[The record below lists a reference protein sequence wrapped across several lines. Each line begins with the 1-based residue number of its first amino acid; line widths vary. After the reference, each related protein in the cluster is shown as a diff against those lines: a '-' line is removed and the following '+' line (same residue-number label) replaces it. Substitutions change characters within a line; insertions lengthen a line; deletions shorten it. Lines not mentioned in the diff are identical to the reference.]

1 MLDAFQIIYTQLIL
15 YDKPMWERETIA
27 IKLLYEYLVI
37 DEVNVKLMCVT
48 QCTHSGDIYLLDSP
62 RLLIS
67 QSHLRSQ

>member
-1 MLDAFQIIYTQLIL
+1 MGARAYRNQTIIY
-15 YDKPMWERETIA
+15 EC
-27 IKLLYEYLVI
+27 LVI

-48 QCTHSGDIYLLDSP
+48 QCTHSGDIYLLDAP